1 MARARQSRP
10 KRWFSGCLA
19 LCLIIVQGLAA
30 GTAPDLPD
38 PGNPRMNGDQQEQ
51 LGLQVAAGVYKQKPV
66 PPDSSLES
74 QYVQKLGKQLAA
86 TVPPERS

>member
-1 MARARQSRP
+1 
-10 KRWFSGCLA
+10 
-19 LCLIIVQGLAA
+19 
-30 GTAPDLPD
+30 
-38 PGNPRMNGDQQEQ
+38 MNGDQQEQ